1 MNQILVVVDMQ
12 KDFVSGVLG
21 TQEAQAI
28 VGNVCENIR
37 AFDGEILVTLD
48 THDVNYLQTQEGKY
62 LPVEHCIKDTDGW
75 QLAEEVKAA
84 LLEKEKAGSKVVY
97 FEKPTFGSTNLANY
111 LARRNTDDPI
121 GQITLIGVC
130 TDICVVSNAL
140 LLKAVLPE
148 LEVRIDPDCC
158 AGVTPEKHQAA
169 LETMRSCQIQVL
181 D

>member
-28 VGNVCENIR
+28 VGNVCGKIR

-75 QLAEEVKAA
+75 QLEEEVKAA
-84 LLEKEKAGSKVVY
+84 LLKKEKAGSKVVY

>member
-28 VGNVCENIR
+28 VGNVCGKIR

-75 QLAEEVKAA
+75 QLAEEVKTALWRRKRRAA
-84 LLEKEKAGSKVVY
+84 RWCILKSL
-97 FEKPTFGSTNLANY
+97 PLD
-111 LARRNTDDPI
+111 LPI
-121 GQITLIGVC
+121 WQIIWQGGIRTTRSGRSPSSVCALISVWC
-130 TDICVVSNAL
+130 
-140 LLKAVLPE
+140 PM
-148 LEVRIDPDCC
+148 
-158 AGVTPEKHQAA
+158 H
-169 LETMRSCQIQVL
+169 SC
-181 D
+181 